1 MNEEG
6 EMINEES
13 LSTHNLKNSK
23 RMAKKPQVEYLN
35 RMNASEIRR
44 IKDMSVKIQLYTEAL
59 TRRDLADWRRAW
71 QMAINVDFPNRT
83 RLLNLYTDVDA
94 DLHLTGC
101 VQQRMGFVLNKGFK
115 LCDAKGVE
123 NPELTELFEAP
134 WFKELMRLAL
144 EANYYGHSLIELGDV
159 VEVNGRMAYSRV
171 SLIPR
176 THVIPEYGVIVTHE
190 NDTWQTG
197 YDYRNSE
204 LARWCIEAGGPHD
217 LGLFLKCAQQTI
229 PKKNMCAF
237 WDMFGEVFGMPLRVA
252 TTTSRDPKEYD
263 RIEKMLQTMGAA
275 SYGLFPEGTTV
286 DLKESTRADAYN
298 VYDKRIDR
306 CNSEISKGILTVT
319 MTMEDGASLSQ
330 SEVHRKMLENLIQKD
345 ADLIR
350 DLVNWQLLPRM
361 VRHGFPVKGFRFD
374 WDETVDYTPE
384 QQVAYERMLLDK
396 FEVDPQYFIDKY
408 NVPLLKPKKDTSPVA
423 VPDVKKTPQQK
434 SGKGEQ
440 KLAWQEDGSFF
451 D

>member
-1 MNEEG
+1 
-6 EMINEES
+6 
-13 LSTHNLKNSK
+13 
-23 RMAKKPQVEYLN
+23 MAKKPQVEYLN

-217 LGLFLKCAQQTI
+217 LGLFL
-229 PKKNMCAF
+229 
-237 WDMFGEVFGMPLRVA
+237 
-252 TTTSRDPKEYD
+252 
-263 RIEKMLQTMGAA
+263 
-275 SYGLFPEGTTV
+275 
-286 DLKESTRADAYN
+286 
-298 VYDKRIDR
+298 
-306 CNSEISKGILTVT
+306 
-319 MTMEDGASLSQ
+319 
-330 SEVHRKMLENLIQKD
+330 
-345 ADLIR
+345 
-350 DLVNWQLLPRM
+350 
-361 VRHGFPVKGFRFD
+361 
-374 WDETVDYTPE
+374 
-384 QQVAYERMLLDK
+384 
-396 FEVDPQYFIDKY
+396 
-408 NVPLLKPKKDTSPVA
+408 NVPSRPSPRKTC
-423 VPDVKKTPQQK
+423 VPSGICSVRCSVCRCVWLPPPAATPRNTT
-434 SGKGEQ
+434 
-440 KLAWQEDGSFF
+440 A
-451 D
+451 

>member
-1 MNEEG
+1 
-6 EMINEES
+6 
-13 LSTHNLKNSK
+13 
-23 RMAKKPQVEYLN
+23 MAKKPQVEYLN

-101 VQQRMGFVLNKGFK
+101 VQQRMGFVLNKDFK

>member
-1 MNEEG
+1 
-6 EMINEES
+6 
-13 LSTHNLKNSK
+13 
-23 RMAKKPQVEYLN
+23 MAKKPKIEYLN
-35 RMNASEIRR
+35 RMNAAERRR
-44 IKDMSVKIQLYTEAL
+44 IKEMSIKLQLLTEAL

-71 QMAINVDFPNRT
+71 QMAINVDNPNRT

-101 VQQRMGFVLNKGFK
+101 VQQRMGFVLNKSFK

-123 NPELTELFEAP
+123 NPELTELLEAP
-134 WFKELMRLAL
+134 WFKEFLRLAL
-144 EANYYGHSLIELGDV
+144 ESNYYGHSLIELGDV
-159 VEVNGRMAYSRV
+159 VEVDGRMAYNRV

-176 THVIPEYGVIVTHE
+176 THVIPEYGVIITHE
-190 NDTWQTG
+190 NDTWQVG

-204 LARWCIEAGGPHD
+204 MTDWCIEAGGTHD
-217 LGLFLKCAQQTI
+217 LGLYLKCAQQTI
-229 PKKNMCAF
+229 PKKNMCSF
-237 WDMFGEVFGMPLRVA
+237 WDMFGEIFGMPLRVA

-263 RIEKMLQTMGAA
+263 RIERMLRDMGAA
-275 SYGLFPEGTTV
+275 AYGLFPEGTTV
-286 DLKESTRADAYN
+286 DLKESTRADAFN

-350 DLVNWQLLPRM
+350 DLVNWQLIPRM
-361 VRHGFPVKGFRFD
+361 IRHGFPLKGFRFA
-374 WDETVDYTPE
+374 WDESVDYTPE
-384 QQVAYERMLLDK
+384 QQVAYERLLLEHY
-396 FEVDPQYFIDKY
+396 EVEPKYFIDKY
-408 NVPLLKPKKDTSPVA
+408 NIPLKRKKDTSSVA
-423 VPDVKKTPQQK
+423 VPEVRKPAQRK
-434 SGKGEQ
+434 SGKEEQ
-440 KLAWQEDGSFF
+440 KLVLPEGEHPFLDKNLTLDHSSELDDTRSTGFF